1 MTAQPTMPAERRAP
15 LTRERVLQA
24 AIALA
29 DSAGIDSLTMR
40 RLGEELGVGPMALYR
55 HVANKEDLIDAI
67 VDIVFVEI
75 GQPLAAGD
83 WKAAMRDRAL
93 AVRDALIRHR
103 WAIGLMESR
112 AHPGPANLAHHDAV
126 IGCLRAADFDIAMA
140 AHAYSVLDSYIYGFA
155 ATQLALPFTAADAG
169 EVAESMLR
177 PFSAGSYPHLT
188 EMLTDHVMQPG
199 YDYADEFELGLNLIL
214 GGLERALEA
223 AREGA

>member
-1 MTAQPTMPAERRAP
+1 MSTQPTISAERRIP
-15 LTRERVLQA
+15 LTRQRVLQSA
-24 AIALA
+24 MDLA
-29 DSAGIDSLTMR
+29 DEAGIDSLTMR

-55 HVANKEDLIDAI
+55 HVRNKDDLIDAM

-75 GQPLAAGD
+75 GSPADGD
-83 WKAAMRDRAL
+83 WKAVMRDRAI

-177 PFSAGSYPHLT
+177 PFSAGAYPHLT
-188 EMLTDHVMQPG
+188 EMLVDHVMQPG
-199 YDYADEFELGLNLIL
+199 YDYADEFELGLDLIL
-214 GGLERALEA
+214 GGLERTLDA
-223 AREGA
+223 ARERA

>member
-1 MTAQPTMPAERRAP
+1 MSTQPTSPDERRAR
-15 LTRERVLQA
+15 LTRERVLRA
-24 AIALA
+24 AIAVA
-29 DSAGIDSLTMR
+29 DEAGIDSLTMR

-55 HVANKEDLIDAI
+55 HVANKDDLIDAI

-75 GQPLAAGD
+75 GPPSSAGD
-83 WKAAMRDRAL
+83 WKTTMRDRAI

-112 AHPGPANLAHHDAV
+112 ARPGPANLAHHDAV

-177 PFSAGSYPHLT
+177 PFSADAYPHLM

-199 YDYADEFELGLNLIL
+199 YDYADEFELGLELIL
-214 GGLERALEA
+214 GGLERTLET
-223 AREGA
+223 ARERA

>member
-1 MTAQPTMPAERRAP
+1 MSTQTTIPDERRAP
-15 LTRERVLQA
+15 LTRERVLRA
-24 AIALA
+24 AMALA
-29 DSAGIDSLTMR
+29 DEAGIDAVTMR

-55 HVANKEDLIDAI
+55 HVANKEDLVDAM

-75 GQPLAAGD
+75 GPPSAEGD
-83 WKAAMRDRAL
+83 WRDAMRQRAI

-112 AHPGPANLAHHDAV
+112 ARPGPANLSHHDAV
-126 IGCLRAADFDIAMA
+126 IGCLRAADFNIAMA

-169 EVAESMLR
+169 TAAESMLR
-177 PFSAGSYPHLT
+177 PFAAGAYPHLT

-199 YDYADEFELGLNLIL
+199 YDYADEFELGLDLIL
-214 GGLERALEA
+214 DGLGRARHQA
-223 AREGA
+223 

>member
-1 MTAQPTMPAERRAP
+1 LAERRTP

-24 AIALA
+24 AMELA
-29 DSAGIDSLTMR
+29 DEGGIDSLTMR
-40 RLGEELGVGPMALYR
+40 RLGEVLGVGPMALYR
-55 HVANKEDLIDAI
+55 HVANKDDLIDAM

-75 GQPLAAGD
+75 GPSAEGD
-83 WKAAMRDRAL
+83 WKAAMRQRAI

-112 AHPGPANLAHHDAV
+112 ARPGPANLAHHDAV

-177 PFSAGSYPHLT
+177 PFSAGAYPHLT
-188 EMLTDHVMQPG
+188 EMLTDHVMLPG
-199 YDYADEFELGLNLIL
+199 YDYADEFELGLDLVL
-214 GGLERALEA
+214 DGLERTLETA
-223 AREGA
+223 PDQT